1 MSEEKTSEEKAPNT
15 ALLADK
21 SKCALGALDIFDKV
35 INLKLTISEKDAK
48 GNNVMKNEYVIRSDY
63 EMYFPK
69 LMNAVSTGSFDG
81 LASNPTCYIRK
92 CRYKPSIK
100 VHYKR
105 VSMSTPIAIDIFINN
120 FYMLDKSGKMIKSF
134 NNDSFKLTKVELA
147 MGYFGQFAASM
158 GGKEVDEVKIDQLFD
173 FDADKL
179 KGKGITLIT
188 MSDVNYVQTDKLPP
202 DMLVHIHGFV
212 GNLYSDKLQDLSVE
226 KGLPTNYEDI
236 ISKETVIN
244 YKTMNKNKRDT
255 ILEETFYQAVTRNWV
270 REGSLP
276 KDTTIKLMNSVNFTV
291 SRTLSDA
298 DAEKYGVQVY
308 FSDGAKK
315 FAEQYDKDKI
325 QKDAEGN
332 EVRPSALKIPK
343 ASTAMEKANAVKN
356 TYALEN
362 FCITPIPS
370 NGNLLAYM
378 AEELT
383 TPSKMLKGTLLE
395 GVYEKDTVELYWKD
409 KLPAVY
415 NITVDALCTIVCPF
429 FFFLNPFQK
438 FYFKTRY
445 ALGGLVA
452 YLANFNAAEDEFYAL
467 WQTVSFATVEDVNE
481 CTIVCTGK
489 KQEES

>member
-1 MSEEKTSEEKAPNT
+1 MSNEKAPNT

-21 SKCALGALDIFDKV
+21 NKCELGALDIFDKV
-35 INLKLTISEKDAK
+35 INLKLTISEKDAN
-48 GNNVMKNEYVIRSDY
+48 GNNVMKNEYIIRSDY

-69 LMNAVSTGSFDG
+69 LMSSVSSGSFDG
-81 LASNPTCYIRK
+81 LAKNPTCYVRK
-92 CRYKPSIK
+92 CTYKPSIK
-100 VHYKR
+100 VQYKR

-134 NNDSFKLTKVELA
+134 NNESFQLTKVELA

-179 KGKGITLIT
+179 KGNGITLIT

-202 DMLVHIHGFV
+202 DMTVHIHGNV
-212 GNLYSDKLQDLSVE
+212 GNLYSDKLQNLSVE

-244 YKTMNKNKRDT
+244 YNKMNTNKRST

-276 KDTTIKLMNSVNFTV
+276 KDTTIKLMNSKNFTV
-291 SRTLSDA
+291 QGTLSDA

-332 EVRPSALKIPK
+332 EVKPAALKIPS
-343 ASTAMEKANAVKN
+343 ASTAIEKANAVKN
-356 TYALEN
+356 TYGLEN

-370 NGNLLAYM
+370 NGNLLAYL
-378 AEELT
+378 AEEQT

-395 GVYEKDTVELYWKD
+395 SEYAKDTVELYWKD

-445 ALGGLVA
+445 ALGGLVS
-452 YLANFNAAEDEFYAL
+452 YYANFNAAEDEFYAL

-489 KQEES
+489 KQEDS

>member
-1 MSEEKTSEEKAPNT
+1 MSNDKADYS

-21 SKCALGALDIFDKV
+21 SKCELGALDIFDKV
-35 INLKLTISEKDAK
+35 INLKLTVSEKDAN
-48 GNNVMKNEYVIRSDY
+48 GNPVPKSEYVIRSDY

-69 LMNAVSTGSFDG
+69 LMSSISNRNFDG
-81 LASNPTCYIRK
+81 LTGEPSCYIRK
-92 CRYKPSIK
+92 CIYKPSIK
-100 VHYKR
+100 VQYKR
-105 VSMSTPIAIDIFINN
+105 VSMSTPVSIDIFINN

-134 NNDSFKLTKVELA
+134 NNESFQLTKVELA

-158 GGKEVDEVKIDQLFD
+158 KTDESKPIEIAQLFD

-179 KGKGITLIT
+179 KGNGITLIT

-202 DMLVHIHGFV
+202 DMTVHIHGYV

-244 YKTMNKNKRDT
+244 YKAMNKNKRST

-276 KDTTIKLMNSVNFTV
+276 KDTTIKLMNSKNFTV
-291 SRTLSDA
+291 AGVLSDA

-332 EVRPSALKIPK
+332 EVKPAALKIPS

-362 FCITPIPS
+362 MYITPIPS

-378 AEELT
+378 AEEQT
-383 TPSKMLKGTLLE
+383 TPSKMLKDTLLE
-395 GVYEKDTVELYWKD
+395 GEYKKGTVELYWKD

-438 FYFKTRY
+438 FYFKSRY
-445 ALGGLVA
+445 ALGGLVS
-452 YLANFNAAEDEFYAL
+452 YYANFNAAEDEFYAL

-489 KQEES
+489 KQEKKK

>member
-1 MSEEKTSEEKAPNT
+1 MSNDLAENT
-15 ALLADK
+15 ALLANK
-21 SKCALGALDIFDKV
+21 SKCELGALDVFDKV
-35 INLKLTISEKDAK
+35 INLKLTISEKDAN
-48 GNNVMKNEYVIRSDY
+48 GNWVEKEPYLIRSDY

-69 LMNAVSTGSFDG
+69 LMSSISSGSFDG
-81 LASNPTCYIRK
+81 VTSKASCYIRK
-92 CRYKPSIK
+92 CTYKPSIK
-100 VHYKR
+100 VQYKR
-105 VSMSTPIAIDIFINN
+105 VSMSTPVAIDIFINN

-134 NNDSFKLTKVELA
+134 NNESFQLTKVELA

-158 GGKEVDEVKIDQLFD
+158 GGKEVSEVTVDQLFK
-173 FDADKL
+173 FDANDL
-179 KGKGITLIT
+179 KGYGITLIT

-202 DMLVHIHGFV
+202 DMTVHIHGFV

-226 KGLPTNYEDI
+226 KGLPTDYEDI
-236 ISKETVIN
+236 ILKETVIN
-244 YKTMNKNKRDT
+244 YGKMNKNKRKT
-255 ILEETFYQAVTRNWV
+255 ILEETFYQAVTKNWV

-276 KDTTIKLMNSVNFTV
+276 KDTTIKLMDTQNFTV
-291 SRTLSDA
+291 AGTLSDA

-308 FSDGAKK
+308 FSNGAKK
-315 FAEQYDKDKI
+315 FAEKYDEDKV
-325 QKDAEGN
+325 QVDAEGN
-332 EVRPSALKIPK
+332 KVVPEAVKIPT

-356 TYALEN
+356 AYALED

-370 NGNLLAYM
+370 DGNLLVYL
-378 AEELT
+378 AEEQT
-383 TPSKMLKGTLLE
+383 APSKMLEGTDLE
-395 GVYEKDTVELYWKD
+395 KVYNKDAVNLYWKN

-445 ALGGLVA
+445 ALGGLVS
-452 YLANFNAAEDEFYAL
+452 YYANFNATEDEFYAL

-489 KQEES
+489 KQEEK